1 MLSRAADLPSIAQNG
16 RCRPPRPARRSR
28 AVSSTTTE
36 ASSASTGGAPPS
48 AANPAELLRSR
59 SYLLLLAFGAILGVP
74 IAASAYFFLKA
85 VAESQHFVFT
95 TLPTNLGLDSEP
107 TWWPMPVLALGG
119 LVVGL
124 AILHLPGGGGHS
136 PADGFKPSGPV
147 PPRNLPGIGLAAFAT
162 LTAGAVVGPEAPL
175 IAIGSGLAVL
185 CIEILKRDAPKQAI
199 VVIAASGSF
208 AAISTLFGSPLP
220 AAFLLMEVSGV
231 GGPMLGVLLV
241 PGLLAAGIGS
251 LIYVGLDNVTGFGT
265 FSLAIPNLAPSP
277 TPTIAE
283 CMWAVPIGIL
293 AAVVGTAIRRL
304 AVSVRG
310 VVARRIV
317 VLTPV
322 VGLAVGGLAFVFA
335 EGSTHGSEQVLFSGQ
350 DALAPLVQNSAD
362 WTVGALLL
370 LIACK
375 GLAYALS
382 LSSFRGGPVFPSLFI
397 GAAGGIALAHLPGLP
412 TIAGAAMGMGAMSAA
427 VLGLPLTSVML
438 VAVFLQATGL
448 ALVPPV
454 IIAVVTAFVATARL
468 PPVVTGEK
476 AAEAGPRT

>member
-1 MLSRAADLPSIAQNG
+1 MT
-16 RCRPPRPARRSR
+16 
-28 AVSSTTTE
+28 SSTVE
-36 ASSASTGGAPPS
+36 PSSAAATAAPASEVDP
-48 AANPAELLRSR
+48 AALLKSR
-59 SYLLLLAFGAILGVP
+59 RYLALVAFGAILGVP
-74 IAASAYFFLKA
+74 IAATAYAFLKA
-85 VAESQHFVFT
+85 VAESQHFVFA
-95 TLPTNLGLDSEP
+95 TLPTELGLSSEP
-107 TWWPMPVLALGG
+107 AWWPVPVLAVGG
-119 LVVGL
+119 LVVAL
-124 AILHLPGGGGHS
+124 TIQHLPGRGGHS

-147 PPRNLPGIGLAAFAT
+147 PPRNLPGIAVAAFAT

-185 CIEILKRDAPKQAI
+185 CIELAKRDAPKQAV
-199 VVIAASGSF
+199 VVIAATGSF

-231 GGPMLGVLLV
+231 GGPMLGVVLV

-251 LIYVGLDNVTGFGT
+251 LIYIGLDNLTGFGT
-265 FSLAIPNLAPSP
+265 FSLAIPNLAPSA
-277 TPTIAE
+277 TPTVAE
-283 CMWAVPIGIL
+283 CIWAVAIGIL
-293 AAVVGTAIRRL
+293 AAILGTGIMRL

-310 VVARRIV
+310 VVAPRIV

-322 VGLAVGGLAFVFA
+322 VGAAVGALAFLFA

-350 DALAPLVQNSAD
+350 DALAPLVQNPAG

-382 LSSFRGGPVFPSLFI
+382 LSSFRGGPVFPALFI

-412 TIAGAAMGMGAMSAA
+412 PIAGAAMGMGAMSAA
-427 VLGLPLTSVML
+427 VLRLPLTSVML

-454 IIAVVTAFVATARL
+454 IIAVITAFVATARL
-468 PPVVTGEK
+468 PAIVTGEP
-476 AAEAGPRT
+476 AAKPGAGA

>member
-1 MLSRAADLPSIAQNG
+1 MT
-16 RCRPPRPARRSR
+16 
-28 AVSSTTTE
+28 SSTAE
-36 ASSASTGGAPPS
+36 ASSEPTVAAPAS
-48 AANPAELLRSR
+48 AADPTELLKSR
-59 SYLLLLAFGAILGVP
+59 SYLLLLAFGAVLGVP
-74 IAASAYFFLKA
+74 IAATAYFFLKA

-95 TLPTNLGLDSEP
+95 TLPTNLGLGSEP
-107 TWWPMPVLALGG
+107 TWWPMPVLAVGG
-119 LVVGL
+119 LIVGL
-124 AILHLPGGGGHS
+124 AIQRLPGGGGHS

-147 PPRNLPGIGLAAFAT
+147 PPRNLPGIAVAAFAT

-185 CIEILKRDAPKQAI
+185 CIELAKRDAPKQAI
-199 VVIAASGSF
+199 VVVAATGSF

-231 GGPMLGVLLV
+231 GGAMLGVVLV

-251 LIYVGLDNVTGFGT
+251 LIYIGLDNLTGFGT
-265 FSLAIPNLAPSP
+265 FSLAIPNLAPP
-277 TPTIAE
+277 ATPTIAE
-283 CMWAVPIGIL
+283 CVWAIAIGIL
-293 AAVVGTAIRRL
+293 AAILGIAIRRL

-310 VVARRIV
+310 VVAPRIV

-322 VGLAVGGLAFVFA
+322 VGLAVGALAFVFA
-335 EGSTHGSEQVLFSGQ
+335 ERSTHGPEQVLFSGQ
-350 DALAPLVQNSAD
+350 DALAPLVQNPAN

-375 GLAYALS
+375 ELAYALS
-382 LSSFRGGPVFPSLFI
+382 LSSFRGGPVFPSMFI

-427 VLGLPLTSVML
+427 MLRLPLTSVML

-468 PPVVTGEK
+468 PAMVTGEP
-476 AAEAGPRT
+476 AARPGAGA